1 MLNRASE
8 GKIADAR
15 LEEIL
20 EAIKNQDK
28 TAIEGMFSEQ
38 AQSEAEDIDQGI
50 EYLFTLV
57 EGDIESWKK
66 IGGIVDESN
75 RHGRGT
81 IKSLYR
87 YNVHTDK
94 EEYLFSILEFTK
106 DSDNPENVG
115 MYSLTVN
122 NMKDEEPVFSDAG
135 IYVPFE
141 FQSP

>member
-28 TAIEGMFSEQ
+28 MAIKGMFSEQ

-57 EGDIESWKK
+57 EGNIESWKK
-66 IGGIVDESN
+66 IGGTVDESN

-81 IKSLYR
+81 IQFRYR
-87 YNVHTDK
+87 YNVYTDK

-115 MYSLTVN
+115 MYCLKVFN
-122 NMKDEEPVFSDAG
+122 VKDEERVFSDAG
-135 IYVPFE
+135 IYMPGK
-141 FQSP
+141 